1 MTNKQVE
8 TETPEKPAPSV
19 GEQLK
24 SARLAQGKELHVV
37 ASTLHLDL
45 ATVVAIESDD
55 QPNLPATIFVQG
67 YIQNYAHLLGIP
79 AEPLLAL
86 YKQHAPTEPDL
97 ELRGPKNKGDLVRS
111 DKVMRFTRRRSSLIP
126 FVIFLG
132 LILAGIIW
140 WLWPQLFSSQPET
153 SGVEE
158 HVMLMP
164 ENGDTSTIKTT
175 VIATVETA
183 KPIEVVV
190 AENEPESI
198 PESIP
203 GPIKKPAIPVVVEA
217 PEPLPQLTEVAPNQV
232 MLDKLVIRSEKD
244 SWIEIFD
251 ADKKRVMYRLLR
263 GGQSREIEGVA
274 PFSVL
279 LGYAHDVELSING
292 EPFDISP
299 FVVKDSARFRV
310 ERP

>member
-1 MTNKQVE
+1 MTNKQVK

-37 ASTLHLDL
+37 ASTLHLDV
-45 ATVVAIESDD
+45 ATVLAIEADD
-55 QPNLPATIFVQG
+55 QLSLPATIFVQG

-86 YKQHAPTEPDL
+86 YKQHAPTEPELD
-97 ELRGPKNKGDLVRS
+97 LRGAKNKGKLVRS
-111 DKVMRFTRRRSSLIP
+111 DKVMRFTRRRSPLLP

-132 LILAGIIW
+132 LILVGIIW
-140 WLWPQLFSSQPET
+140 WLWPQLFLSQPVA

-164 ENGDTSTIKTT
+164 EDGGISTIKTT
-175 VIATVETA
+175 VTATVETA
-183 KPIEVVV
+183 KP
-190 AENEPESI
+190 PE
-198 PESIP
+198 
-203 GPIKKPAIPVVVEA
+203 AVVVENK
-217 PEPLPQLTEVAPNQV
+217 PEPIEEPVIAAVVETPEPPPQVAEVVPDKV

-292 EPFDISP
+292 ELFDISP

>member
-1 MTNKQVE
+1 MTNEQVE

-24 SARLAQGKELHVV
+24 SARLAQGKELHMV
-37 ASTLHLDL
+37 ANILHLDL

-132 LILAGIIW
+132 LILTGIIW

-164 ENGDTSTIKTT
+164 ENGGTSSIKTT
-175 VIATVETA
+175 VIATVETE
-183 KPIEVVV
+183 KPLEVVV

-198 PESIP
+198 SESI
-203 GPIKKPAIPVVVEA
+203 KEPAMPAVVET
-217 PEPLPQLTEVAPNQV
+217 PEPLPQLAEVVPNQV
-232 MLDKLVIRSEKD
+232 MLDKLVIYSEKD
-244 SWIEIFD
+244 SWVEIFD

-263 GGQSREIEGVA
+263 GGQSREIEGLA

-292 EPFDISP
+292 ERFDISP

>member
-24 SARLAQGKELHVV
+24 SARLAQGRELRVV
-37 ASTLHLDL
+37 ANTLHLDV
-45 ATVVAIESDD
+45 ATVLAIEADD
-55 QPNLPATIFVQG
+55 QLNLPATIFVQG

-86 YKQHAPTEPDL
+86 YKQHAPTEPEL
-97 ELRGPKNKGDLVRS
+97 NLRGLKNKGKLVRS
-111 DKVMRFTRRRSSLIP
+111 DKVMRFTRRRSPLLP
-126 FVIFLG
+126 FFIFFG

-140 WLWPQLFSSQPET
+140 WLWPQLFSPQPVA

-164 ENGDTSTIKTT
+164 ENGGISTIKTT
-175 VIATVETA
+175 VIAIVETA
-183 KPIEVVV
+183 KSSEVVA
-190 AENEPESI
+190 AEDKPESI
-198 PESIP
+198 AEPEIP
-203 GPIKKPAIPVVVEA
+203 AVMET
-217 PEPLPQLTEVAPNQV
+217 PEPLPQAVEVVPDRV
-232 MLDKLVIRSEKD
+232 MPDKLVIRSEKD

-251 ADKKRVMYRLLR
+251 AEKKRVMYRLLR
-263 GGQSREIEGVA
+263 GGQSREVEGVA

-279 LGYAHDVELSING
+279 LGYAHNVELSING
-292 EPFDISP
+292 EAFDVSP
-299 FVVKDSARFRV
+299 FIVKDSARFRV
-310 ERP
+310 ERRP